1 MVLNACETEDI
12 GKKLR
17 NAGVPHVV
25 CWRSEVD
32 DTTSTEFVVDFFKT
46 LDQSDVTK
54 DMDYKFALSKPLLA
68 WALAEAQ
75 RAPMKHLDA
84 GAVDYVCLLSQ
95 DCDEFPDTGYIRG
108 EGDDE
113 ESRSVNND
121 KGKFE
126 MESCRHLGFVLEYNG
141 KLISEGIE
149 KHQKGQLT
157 ASQVS
162 TYGLEEKEQYGR
174 KLLYLLPLAVKQIFD
189 ANGRFGLKSYT
200 DPKLVGMI
208 SCEKE

>member
-1 MVLNACETEDI
+1 MLAF
-12 GKKLR
+12 R
-17 NAGVPHVV
+17 
-25 CWRSEVD
+25 VD

-95 DCDEFPDTGYIRG
+95 DCDEFPDTGYIGG

-113 ESRSVNND
+113 ESS
-121 KGKFE
+121 
-126 MESCRHLGFVLEYNG
+126 
-141 KLISEGIE
+141 
-149 KHQKGQLT
+149 
-157 ASQVS
+157 
-162 TYGLEEKEQYGR
+162 
-174 KLLYLLPLAVKQIFD
+174 
-189 ANGRFGLKSYT
+189 
-200 DPKLVGMI
+200 
-208 SCEKE
+208 